1 MRKYHSNE
9 GQKMDEKKTYYEII
23 TAAWDLLK
31 KYYQKPEWDKIPNE
45 SIEITNRYKE
55 TRYFKFACEIMADVA
70 AEINRRET
78 EG

>member
-1 MRKYHSNE
+1 
-9 GQKMDEKKTYYEII
+9 MDKKIYYEII
-23 TAAWDLLK
+23 CQAWDLLK
-31 KYYQKPEWDKIPNE
+31 KYYEAPAWDKIPNE

>member
-1 MRKYHSNE
+1 
-9 GQKMDEKKTYYEII
+9 MDKKIYYEII
-23 TAAWDLLK
+23 CQAWDLLK
-31 KYYQKPEWDKIPNE
+31 KYYESPAWDKIPNE
-45 SIEITNRYKE
+45 CIEITNRYKE